1 MLFSFEIFAQNNAQS
16 APQIIPPSPT
26 AYELGRYGQ
35 ADVGTFTGT
44 PNISVPLYTYK
55 TKNIAIPIS
64 LNYNSNGI
72 QVDQMETNVGLG
84 WNLNTGGIINRI
96 VRGKDDD
103 ERTASIS
110 EDMYCSDNFFAYIE
124 NNQFNDTQPDM
135 YSYNFQGQSGQFVF
149 DNNGKAVL
157 VSQNNLKI
165 EKLGTSIKSGFKITT
180 EDGVEYQFTSTEY
193 STWENVEAP
202 QTVATGWY
210 LTKIIHPEG
219 DVVNFTYKD
228 SNYSFISNISESFG
242 IKISEGLN
250 CLSHPFQG
258 SSNRSENHLNVM
270 GKTIE
275 SISST
280 ESQYGSVSFQLKG
293 NPNLIGNFLIE
304 GIQVFDAGKLN
315 VIEKADFKYLFT
327 ADKRIFLTE
336 CIFKDPSKK
345 YGFEYDDPNGLVAR
359 LSDQRD
365 LWGYYNGKSGT
376 YPDAVIH
383 KNLYPQTDLVK
394 NALMGRSYGDK
405 RPYVDFA
412 KKGILKRVVYPTK
425 GYNDFEYEAN
435 SVWGTV
441 ISDCEIELKNIPFY
455 NPLYD
460 REQKTGEFVF
470 ESKADHETE
479 ILARVFYNDYEF
491 TEGTFPVGELWLT
504 VKVENLTNPQ
514 LSSFPITADEH
525 NKPKKLPYTFLKNNS
540 YKISVTFSPD
550 AKTTGQV
557 NFTYCKGGGVESK
570 ANIPVA
576 GLRIAKITSF
586 DTASN
591 KADVKHYYYGKKE
604 SRFTSTGVEGIPINL
619 ISFSEQRAFC
629 DKNTGL
635 PNYWNIETWAK
646 FININANSIYP
657 LYRSMGNSSTTYEYV
672 TVSHGGPNFEN
683 GGEEFQYYI
692 SADIP
697 PYLCLDSYLTSA
709 PWVNLSWKNG
719 LLHIKKVFN
728 KNLDDLSI
736 VENQYKLEDQYTR
749 KIPGVAI
756 EIKYN
761 ALYHFTS
768 PNYKNIE
775 HLNISKYTTNSYWF
789 YLESESN
796 TQYDVKGSNPV
807 TTITTYKYNNPSHL
821 KLSSQST
828 TVSKQEVA
836 DTKATT
842 EIKYFYPSDSEMVSE
857 PFRNE
862 LMAKNMIGKV
872 LDTQVFKQEVKLS
885 EQKTVYEKS
894 AATSNLLLPRSVYAN
909 KGASSIDL
917 SLDKKITYDQYDDKG
932 NILQYTLESG
942 IPVSIIWGY
951 NKTQP
956 IAKIE
961 NVVYNLIPS
970 ATIASLQ
977 TLSNADIDNCLSD
990 NCTEQKLREG
1000 LKTLISSLPNAFIS
1014 SYTYNPLVGVTS
1026 VTDPKGIPSY
1036 YEYDSFGRLKFVKD
1050 QDLNIL
1056 QKYCYNYKGQ
1066 QTDCSDNTSTSDYL
1080 YKSVARSGSFTK
1092 KNCPVG
1098 GVGQSVTYNQAVGAS
1113 TSTISQADADENG
1126 LIKFNTEGQAY
1137 ADNNPS
1143 VKCIFKNTAK
1153 SAWFT
1158 RNNCAA
1164 GGTPESILYTVQA
1177 GKHSSESSQADA
1189 DNEAQKDLNDNGYA
1203 YANANAKCTFK
1214 NTVQSRLIARNNCAP
1229 GGTPASVWY
1238 TVAAGIY
1245 SSTTSQADADGQA
1258 QREID
1263 NNGQA
1268 FANNDANAKCTF
1280 KNTIQ
1285 SRLIARNNCASGGTP
1300 ASVWYTVAAGI
1311 YSSTTSQ
1318 ADADGQ
1324 AQREIDNNGQAFAN
1338 NDVNAKCTFKNTIQ
1352 SRLIARNNCAL
1363 GGIPASVWYTVA
1375 AGIYSSTT
1383 SQADADGQAQREIDN
1398 NGQAFA
1404 NNDANAKCT
1413 FKNTVQSRLIA
1424 RNNCAPGGIPA
1435 SVWYTVAA
1443 GIYSSTISQADA
1455 DAQAQR
1461 EIDNNGQAFA
1471 NNDAN
1476 AKCTFKNTN
1485 QNRFITRNNCTAG
1498 GTPTTVRY
1506 TVPAGKYH
1514 SESSQADADG
1524 QAQREIDL
1532 NGEAFANTNGNCI
1545 FQSAAI
1551 PAQPF
1556 EKSDCTLA
1564 GIGSFVNY
1572 SLPLGAVTL
1581 NNTSQADV
1589 DGKAWTKFQEE
1600 GRANANANGYCTFRS
1615 RAISGSFQKAPCVS
1629 GAIGT
1634 YVGYAL
1640 SEGAVLSNTSQAH
1653 ADSEALTKLNAEGKA
1668 NANAN
1673 GQCLFYN
1680 VYTQRSIRRSY
1691 CPAGMN
1697 GTVVIY
1703 SVPAQKYSSQYSQ
1716 ADADRQAE
1724 EEIDRHGQGYA
1735 DRNGEC
1741 NEGAIEEQ

>member
-1 MLFSFEIFAQNNAQS
+1 MYNLKIKSCLFFLLFSFEIFAQNNAQS

-124 NNQFNDTQPDM
+124 NNQFDDTQPDM

-180 EDGVEYQFTSTEY
+180 EDGVEYQFASTEY

-327 ADKRIFLTE
+327 VDKRIFLTE

-514 LSSFPITADEH
+514 LSSLPITADEH
-525 NKPKKLPYTFLKNNS
+525 NKPKKLPYTFLKNNT

-619 ISFSEQRAFC
+619 TSFSEQRAFC

-657 LYRSMGNSSTTYEYV
+657 LYRSMGNNSTTYEYV

-692 SADIP
+692 SADVP

-728 KNLDDLSI
+728 KNLDDLNI

-749 KIPGVAI
+749 KIPGVAT

-761 ALYHFTS
+761 ALYHLTS

-842 EIKYFYPSDSEMVSE
+842 EIKYFYPSDPEMVSE

-885 EQKTVYEKS
+885 EQKIVYDKS
-894 AATSNLLLPRSVYAN
+894 AATGNLLLPRSVYAN

-917 SLDKKITYDQYDDKG
+917 SLDKKMTYDQYDDKG

-961 NVVYNLIPS
+961 NVAYNLIPS
-970 ATIASLQ
+970 GTIASLQ

-990 NCTEQKLREG
+990 NCTEQKLREE
-1000 LKTLISSLPNAFIS
+1000 LKTVRSSLPNAFIS

-1080 YKSVARSGSFTK
+1080 YKSVARSGSFRK
-1092 KNCPVG
+1092 DNCSLG
-1098 GVGQSVTYNQAVGAS
+1098 GVGSDVLYSLAAGAV
-1113 TSTISQADADENG
+1113 TSTVSQEDADANA
-1126 LIKFNTEGQAY
+1126 LLKFNSEG
-1137 ADNNPS
+1137 
-1143 VKCIFKNTAK
+1143 
-1153 SAWFT
+1153 
-1158 RNNCAA
+1158 R
-1164 GGTPESILYTVQA
+1164 
-1177 GKHSSESSQADA
+1177 
-1189 DNEAQKDLNDNGYA
+1189 
-1203 YANANAKCTFK
+1203 ANANAKGDCTFK
-1214 NTVQSRLIARNNCAP
+1214 SAAIAPQAFQKSNCTVGGLGSYVNYSLPVGAVTLIN
-1229 GGTPASVWY
+1229 
-1238 TVAAGIY
+1238 
-1245 SSTTSQADADGQA
+1245 TSQADVDGKAWTMFQD
-1258 QREID
+1258 E
-1263 NNGQA
+1263 GK
-1268 FANNDANAKCTF
+1268 ANANAKGDCT
-1280 KNTIQ
+1280 
-1285 SRLIARNNCASGGTP
+1285 
-1300 ASVWYTVAAGI
+1300 
-1311 YSSTTSQ
+1311 
-1318 ADADGQ
+1318 
-1324 AQREIDNNGQAFAN
+1324 
-1338 NDVNAKCTFKNTIQ
+1338 
-1352 SRLIARNNCAL
+1352 
-1363 GGIPASVWYTVA
+1363 
-1375 AGIYSSTT
+1375 
-1383 SQADADGQAQREIDN
+1383 
-1398 NGQAFA
+1398 
-1404 NNDANAKCT
+1404 
-1413 FKNTVQSRLIA
+1413 
-1424 RNNCAPGGIPA
+1424 
-1435 SVWYTVAA
+1435 
-1443 GIYSSTISQADA
+1443 
-1455 DAQAQR
+1455 
-1461 EIDNNGQAFA
+1461 
-1471 NNDAN
+1471 
-1476 AKCTFKNTN
+1476 
-1485 QNRFITRNNCTAG
+1485 
-1498 GTPTTVRY
+1498 
-1506 TVPAGKYH
+1506 
-1514 SESSQADADG
+1514 
-1524 QAQREIDL
+1524 
-1532 NGEAFANTNGNCI
+1532 

-1551 PAQPF
+1551 APQAFQKNNCSVGGLGSYVNYSLPVGAVTLINASQADVDGKAWTKFQDEGRANANAKGDCTFQSAAIAPQAFQKSNCTVGGLGSYVNYSLPVGAVTLINTSQADVDGKAWTKFQDEGRANANAYGDCAFQSAAIAAQPF
-1556 EKSDCTLA
+1556 QKSDCSF
-1564 GIGSFVNY
+1564 GGVGSFVNY

-1589 DGKAWTKFQEE
+1589 DDKARTRFQNE
-1600 GRANANANGYCTFRS
+1600 GRANANVNGYCIFRS

-1640 SEGAVLSNTSQAH
+1640 PEGTVISNTSQAH
-1653 ADSEALTKLNAEGKA
+1653 ADSAALEILNAEGKA

-1716 ADADRQAE
+1716 ADADRQAD